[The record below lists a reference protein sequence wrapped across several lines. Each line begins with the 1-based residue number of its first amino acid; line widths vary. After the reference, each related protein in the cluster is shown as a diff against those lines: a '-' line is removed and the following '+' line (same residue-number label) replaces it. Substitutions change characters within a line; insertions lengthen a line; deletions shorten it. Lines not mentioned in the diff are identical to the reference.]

1 MSLYKIDWLDRMWSI
16 VQVHGTH
23 STKKIKKDSA
33 EIYKDDIKN
42 MESKSY
48 EDRLRYLACGLSRRE
63 KINRI

>member
-1 MSLYKIDWLDRMWSI
+1 MEYCSSAWNPLYKKD
-16 VQVHGTH
+16 
-23 STKKIKKDSA
+23 KKDSA